1 MVGLLR
7 NWCGQIKANDCN
19 AMRPLSMKPAPTRRK
34 RPPTNRLA
42 DFLQQRIWFFAIV
55 FITAGLVLILG
66 GKLEQLLSSPPP
78 IANQPVPTTAV
89 RPPATIAPGGTRPVQ
104 FPTAK
109 PASIAAAT
117 VPTIAN
123 PPSPKPAPTIAP
135 TAPPARIARASVQS
149 YFGHLPYDEAPPDRL
164 VSIGKFERENYV
176 REEALDREAAQ
187 AFQVMVDAARSQGVQ
202 LMGISGFRNIP
213 DQQALFDK
221 QIERRGS
228 AEAASKLSAP
238 PGHSEHHTGYA
249 LDITDA
255 SRTDVD
261 LKVAFE
267 ETAAYQWLVTNA
279 QQYGFEQSFPRNNVQ
294 GVSYEPWHWR
304 YVGSARSAQV
314 FAAARSASF

>member
-1 MVGLLR
+1 
-7 NWCGQIKANDCN
+7 
-19 AMRPLSMKPAPTRRK
+19 MKPAPTRAK
-34 RPPTNRLA
+34 RPPKNRLG
-42 DFLQQRIWFFAIV
+42 DFLQKRLWFFAIV

-66 GKLEQLLSSPPP
+66 GKLEQLLSAP
-78 IANQPVPTTAV
+78 IANQAPAPTPPV
-89 RPPATIAPGGTRPVQ
+89 RSPAPVVPGGTRPVQ
-104 FPTAK
+104 FPTVK
-109 PASIAAAT
+109 PSPIAVAS

-123 PPSPKPAPTIAP
+123 PPSPKPAPTIVP
-135 TAPPARIARASVQS
+135 TVPPATIAKASSVQS
-149 YFGHLPYDEAPPDRL
+149 YFGHLPYDEAPPERL

-221 QIERRGS
+221 QIERRGG

-267 ETAAYQWLVTNA
+267 ETAAYRWLVTNA
-279 QQYGFEQSFPRNNVQ
+279 NQYGFEQSFPRNNVQ

-304 YVGSARSAQV
+304 FVGSARAMQI
-314 FAAARSASF
+314 FAAAKNSNY

>member
-1 MVGLLR
+1 
-7 NWCGQIKANDCN
+7 
-19 AMRPLSMKPAPTRRK
+19 MKPAPTRRK

-66 GKLEQLLSSPPP
+66 GKLEQLLSAPTP
-78 IANQPVPTTAV
+78 IAHQ
-89 RPPATIAPGGTRPVQ
+89 PATPTAPVRSTAAISPGGTRPVQ
-104 FPTAK
+104 FPPVK
-109 PASIAAAT
+109 PSPLNQPSP

-123 PPSPKPAPTIAP
+123 PPSPKSPIAP
-135 TAPPARIARASVQS
+135 TAPPATIARAPIPS
-149 YFGHLPYDEAPPDRL
+149 YFGHLPYAEARPDRL

-176 REEALDREAAQ
+176 REEALDLEAAQ

-228 AEAASKLSAP
+228 AEAAAQLSAP

-267 ETAAYQWLVTNA
+267 ETAAYQWLVANA
-279 QQYGFEQSFPRNNVQ
+279 QQYQFEQSFPRNNPQ

-304 YVGSARSAQV
+304 FVGSARSAQV
-314 FAAARSASF
+314 FAAARSVG

>member
-1 MVGLLR
+1 
-7 NWCGQIKANDCN
+7 
-19 AMRPLSMKPAPTRRK
+19 MRRLSMKPAPTRRK

-78 IANQPVPTTAV
+78 IANQAPAQMAPVRSSAPV
-89 RPPATIAPGGTRPVQ
+89 SPGGTRPVQ
-104 FPTAK
+104 FPTVP
-109 PASIAAAT
+109 PAPIAS

-123 PPSPKPAPTIAP
+123 PSSPKPAPTIAS
-135 TAPPARIARASVQS
+135 TAPPATIAKASSVQS

-187 AFQVMVDAARSQGVQ
+187 AFQVMVDAAQSQGVQ

-228 AEAASKLSAP
+228 AAAAAKLSAP

-261 LKVAFE
+261 LKVAFD

-279 QQYGFEQSFPRNNVQ
+279 SQYSFEQSFPRNNAQ

-314 FAAARSASF
+314 FAATRMANS

>member
-1 MVGLLR
+1 M
-7 NWCGQIKANDCN
+7 
-19 AMRPLSMKPAPTRRK
+19 RRK
-34 RPPTNRLA
+34 QPPAKRWEN
-42 DFLQQRIWFFAIV
+42 FLRQRIWFVAIA

-66 GKLEQLLSSPPP
+66 AKIEQL
-78 IANQPVPTTAV
+78 
-89 RPPATIAPGGTRPVQ
+89 
-104 FPTAK
+104 FPTASQPPTQIAPPL
-109 PASIAAAT
+109 PASKPIVQVPIA
-117 VPTIAN
+117 
-123 PPSPKPAPTIAP
+123 PSPIVRSTPTLPVPKPVSSPVATIPPPKPLPSPTVQTP
-135 TAPPARIARASVQS
+135 TVQS
-149 YFGHLPYDEAPPDRL
+149 YFGHLPYGEDTPDRL

-176 REEALDREAAQ
+176 REEALDREAAR

-267 ETAAYQWLVTNA
+267 ETAAYRWLVANA
-279 QQYGFEQSFPRNNVQ
+279 QQYQFEQSFPRNNAQ

-304 YVGSARSAQV
+304 FVGSARSAQV
-314 FAAARSASF
+314 FAAARSTNF

>member
-1 MVGLLR
+1 
-7 NWCGQIKANDCN
+7 
-19 AMRPLSMKPAPTRRK
+19 MKPAPTRSK
-34 RPPTNRLA
+34 RLPNNQLGA
-42 DFLQQRIWFFAIV
+42 FLRQRTCFFAIA

-66 GKLEQLLSSPPP
+66 GKLEQFLSQP
-78 IANQPVPTTAV
+78 IANQAPIQVAPV
-89 RPPATIAPGGTRPVQ
+89 RPSAPVAPGGKRPVQ
-104 FPTAK
+104 FPAVQPTPMPVK
-109 PASIAAAT
+109 S

-123 PPSPKPAPTIAP
+123 SPSLLPAPTISQ
-135 TAPPARIARASVQS
+135 TKPPVIIAKAEIQS
-149 YFGHLPYDEAPPDRL
+149 YFGHLPYAEAPPERL

-176 REEALDREAAQ
+176 REESLDQEAAQ
-187 AFQVMVDAARSQGVQ
+187 AFQIMVEAARFQGVQ

-249 LDITDA
+249 IDITDA

-279 QQYGFEQSFPRNNVQ
+279 SQYGFEQSFPRNNLQ

-314 FAAARSASF
+314 FAAARVGNN

>member
-19 AMRPLSMKPAPTRRK
+19 AMRRLSMKPAPTRRK

-66 GKLEQLLSSPPP
+66 GKLEQLLSSPTP
-78 IANQPVPTTAV
+78 IATQPVQTAAV
-89 RPPATIAPGGTRPVQ
+89 RSPAAVSPGGTRPVQ

-109 PASIAAAT
+109 PASITAAP

-123 PPSPKPAPTIAP
+123 SPAPKPAPTIAP
-135 TAPPARIARASVQS
+135 TTPPKIIARASVQS

-187 AFQVMVDAARSQGVQ
+187 AFQVMVDAARSQNVQ

-267 ETAAYQWLVTNA
+267 ETAAYQWLVANA
-279 QQYGFEQSFPRNNVQ
+279 QQFGFEQSFPRNNAQ

-304 YVGSARSAQV
+304 YVGTARSAQV
-314 FAAARSASF
+314 FAAARIAAQ

>member
-1 MVGLLR
+1 
-7 NWCGQIKANDCN
+7 
-19 AMRPLSMKPAPTRRK
+19 MKPAPTRRK

-42 DFLQQRIWFFAIV
+42 NFLQQRIWFLAIV
-55 FITAGLVLILG
+55 LITAGLVLILG
-66 GKLEQLLSSPPP
+66 GKLEQLLSSPTP
-78 IANQPVPTTAV
+78 IASQAPVPTAPV
-89 RPPATIAPGGTRPVQ
+89 RPTVSSAPGGTQPLQ
-104 FPTAK
+104 FPPVK
-109 PASIAAAT
+109 PSPRSIAS
-117 VPTIAN
+117 VPAIAN
-123 PPSPKPAPTIAP
+123 PPSPRSIAP
-135 TAPPARIARASVQS
+135 TAPPTTIARASIPS
-149 YFGHLPYDEAPPDRL
+149 YFGHLPYAEAAPDQL

-176 REEALDREAAQ
+176 REETLDLEAAA

-213 DQQALFDK
+213 DQRALFDK

-228 AEAASKLSAP
+228 AAAAAQLSAP

-267 ETAAYQWLVTNA
+267 ETAAYQWLVANA
-279 QQYGFEQSFPRNNVQ
+279 QQYQFEQSFPRNNPQ

-304 YVGSARSAQV
+304 FVGSARSAQV
-314 FAAARSASF
+314 FAVARSVG

>member
-1 MVGLLR
+1 
-7 NWCGQIKANDCN
+7 
-19 AMRPLSMKPAPTRRK
+19 MKPAPVRSKHPQKTS
-34 RPPTNRLA
+34 LG
-42 DFLQQRIWFFAIV
+42 DFLRQRLWFFAIV

-66 GKLEQLLSSPPP
+66 GKLEQFLSKPIDRQAPVETAAVPSPSPISSGGTQPIQFPPRKSAPAKPVAPITSSPSP
-78 IANQPVPTTAV
+78 
-89 RPPATIAPGGTRPVQ
+89 
-104 FPTAK
+104 K
-109 PASIAAAT
+109 P
-117 VPTIAN
+117 VPTIA
-123 PPSPKPAPTIAP
+123 PSQ
-135 TAPPARIARASVQS
+135 PPAIAAQAPVAKAAVQS
-149 YFGHLPYDEAPPDRL
+149 YFGHLPYAEAPPERL

-176 REEALDREAAQ
+176 REESLDQEAAQ
-187 AFQVMVDAARSQGVQ
+187 AFQIMVEAARSQDVQ

-249 LDITDA
+249 IDITDA

-279 QQYGFEQSFPRNNVQ
+279 SQYGFEQSFPRNNLQ

-314 FAAARSASF
+314 FAAARVGNN

>member
-1 MVGLLR
+1 
-7 NWCGQIKANDCN
+7 
-19 AMRPLSMKPAPTRRK
+19 MKPAPTRRK
-34 RPPTNRLA
+34 RPTTNCLA

-66 GKLEQLLSSPPP
+66 GKLEQLLSSPSP
-78 IANQPVPTTAV
+78 IANQPAVQTASV
-89 RPPATIAPGGTRPVQ
+89 RPAASVSPGGRPVQ
-104 FPTAK
+104 FPTVK
-109 PASIAAAT
+109 PSPIAVAT

-123 PPSPKPAPTIAP
+123 SPSPKPAPTIAP
-135 TAPPARIARASVQS
+135 TTPPKTIARASVQS

-267 ETAAYQWLVTNA
+267 ETAAYRWLVTNA
-279 QQYGFEQSFPRNNVQ
+279 SQYSFEQSFPRNNAQ

-304 YVGSARSAQV
+304 FVGSARSAQV
-314 FAAARSASF
+314 FAAARIAVQ

>member
-1 MVGLLR
+1 
-7 NWCGQIKANDCN
+7 
-19 AMRPLSMKPAPTRRK
+19 MKPAPTRKK
-34 RPPTNRLA
+34 RPPTHRFA
-42 DFLQQRIWFFAIV
+42 DFLPQRMWFLAIV
-55 FITAGLVLILG
+55 LITAGLVLILG

-78 IANQPVPTTAV
+78 IASQAPVPKAPV
-89 RPPATIAPGGTRPVQ
+89 RPIASVAPGGTQPLQ
-104 FPTAK
+104 FPPTK
-109 PASIAAAT
+109 PAPRTIAP
-117 VPTIAN
+117 VPSIAN
-123 PPSPKPAPTIAP
+123 PALPPTLAP
-135 TAPPARIARASVQS
+135 TALPPTIARASVPS
-149 YFGHLPYDEAPPDRL
+149 YFGHLPYAEATPDRL

-176 REEALDREAAQ
+176 REEALDLEAAQ

-228 AEAASKLSAP
+228 AAAAAQLSAP

-267 ETAAYQWLVTNA
+267 ETAAYQWLVANA
-279 QQYGFEQSFPRNNVQ
+279 QQYQFEQSFPRNNSQ

-304 YVGSARSAQV
+304 FVGSARSAQV
-314 FAAARSASF
+314 FAAARSVG